1 MLNEVPEP
9 GFGEVAHSTWKR
21 EASIMSSNLSPVL
34 SFRLKVMVVTPP
46 LYGKKEEKVGHS
58 LPGRKTK
65 TSKKGKSAFF
75 FQSPIIIKIFVLVG
89 LFLS

>member
-65 TSKKGKSAFF
+65 TSKKGEEC
-75 FQSPIIIKIFVLVG
+75 I
-89 LFLS
+89 FLSIPHNN